1 MQIPSAVPYL
11 CFWSSCFSS
20 PMDLGMRIRSRGYE
34 QWHIIITL
42 TNQKK
47 IQNSILISPRDNKL
61 LWPEPILI
69 FCQSGGCG
77 ADQLWYDSYFL
88 FSLDKNTV
96 PSPQMSRHTQ
106 SALFCLRI
114 FLFCQSLANKTKVFP
129 IICIIVSTQ
138 LIQFSAGTKR
148 LPILHSQT
156 PAEWLAVKHHGEYQA
171 EARDKPPSLGQL
183 QWVVTQSSDR
193 LVRSS

>member
-1 MQIPSAVPYL
+1 MTT
-11 CFWSSCFSS
+11 
-20 PMDLGMRIRSRGYE
+20 
-34 QWHIIITL
+34 IITL

-47 IQNSILISPRDNKL
+47 IQNSILISPHDNKL

-69 FCQSGGCG
+69 FCQSRGWGLINS
-77 ADQLWYDSYFL
+77 DMISHFL

-106 SALFCLRI
+106 SALFCLRF
-114 FLFCQSLANKTKVFP
+114 FLFCKSLANKTKVFP

-148 LPILHSQT
+148 LAPHSQT
-156 PAEWLAVKHHGEYQA
+156 PAESGCEASWRISSGGQRPSANSGSASMSRDSIKWSAGVAQLGRIYLAFVTLYQTDGQSLEYNI
-171 EARDKPPSLGQL
+171 
-183 QWVVTQSSDR
+183 VTKYNR
-193 LVRSS
+193 L

>member
-148 LPILHSQT
+148 LPILKLQPSG
-156 PAEWLAVKHHGEYQA
+156 WLWGIMENIKQRPE
-171 EARDKPPSLGQL
+171 PPSLGQP
-183 QWVVTQSSDR
+183 QWAVTQSSDR
-193 LVRSS
+193 LVRPS